1 MNRNAL
7 IQALKLL
14 IFLSKLVILSNR
26 FCKLDI
32 KFCERKSIV
41 LDKNK
46 NINDLVATN

>member
-14 IFLSKLVILSNR
+14 VLSKLVILSNR

-32 KFCERKSIV
+32 KLCERKSIRV
-41 LDKNK
+41 KQK
-46 NINDLVATN
+46 